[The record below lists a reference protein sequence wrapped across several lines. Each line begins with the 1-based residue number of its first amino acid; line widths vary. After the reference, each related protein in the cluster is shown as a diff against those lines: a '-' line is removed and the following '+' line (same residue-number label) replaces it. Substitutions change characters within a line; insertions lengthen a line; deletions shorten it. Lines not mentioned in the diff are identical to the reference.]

1 MEKINKSKKIS
12 RNKGKSF
19 EEKFGKEKADEI
31 KNKIRNSLLNKSF
44 KCDPNS
50 EKEIQ
55 RRKKLSIAMKKYG
68 GYRRGSGR
76 SKHGWYKGYWCD
88 SSYELAYVIYNL
100 DHNINFKRNTEKFPY
115 TFKDETHN
123 WIPDFILSDGVYVEV
138 KGFLREKDT
147 YKLDQFDKPLILL
160 IDSTIQPYLDYAI
173 NKYGKNY
180 IELYNSE
187 DYVKKHQVYKNRLRT
202 PKIQKPRVKKDRGNC
217 EICCNPIKTRAK
229 KFCSPECYSVSCRKV
244 VDRPTKEELLNLI
257 NSEPM
262 VKIGLKY
269 GVSDNAIRKWCKF
282 YEINIPKRHSAEG

>member
-115 TFKDETHN
+115 MFKDETHN

-138 KGFLREKDT
+138 KGFLREKDKC
-147 YKLDQFDKPLILL
+147 KLEQFDKPLVLL

-180 IELYNSE
+180 IELYDNSK
-187 DYVKKHQVYKNRLRT
+187 YKNINKQIKIKKQLNNCVVCGKKVKKYTN
-202 PKIQKPRVKKDRGNC
+202 
-217 EICCNPIKTRAK
+217 
-229 KFCSPECYSVSCRKV
+229 KFCSQLCCNLNHRKIE
-244 VDRPTKEELLNLI
+244 RPSKDELINLI
-257 NSEPM
+257 QSIPYT
-262 VKIGLKY
+262 KIGLKF
-269 GVSDNAIRKWCKF
+269 GVSDNAIRKWCK
-282 YEINIPKRHSAEG
+282 YYGITLRRGRIAV